1 MMKAYSMNLMTSYVS
16 HQMETQTV
24 SLDASRAAI
33 GCQQHLTYVIQ
44 GDHKAIA
51 ARQTKESLDYC
62 QPTWDM

>member
-51 ARQTKESLDYC
+51 AR
-62 QPTWDM
+62 